1 MSDLQKLT
9 DLLYELE
16 IRFEVKSNLIKTYKV
31 VVIQDR
37 WYNTVEFYFDYE
49 TEKNR
54 KDIEN
59 IPNFFR
65 NNEFIDIEN
74 FKGDPHEGDYD
85 NQRYKEDGDWLTYL
99 KEE

>member
-9 DLLYELE
+9 DLLYELD
-16 IRFEVKSNLIKTYKV
+16 IRFEVKSNLQKTYKV
-31 VVIQDR
+31 VTIIDR
-37 WYNTVEFYFDYE
+37 WSNTVEFYFDYE

-65 NNEFIDIEN
+65 NNEFIVIEDYN
-74 FKGDPHEGDYD
+74 GNSHEFDYD
-85 NQRYKEDGDWLTYL
+85 IKRYEEDGNWLSYL